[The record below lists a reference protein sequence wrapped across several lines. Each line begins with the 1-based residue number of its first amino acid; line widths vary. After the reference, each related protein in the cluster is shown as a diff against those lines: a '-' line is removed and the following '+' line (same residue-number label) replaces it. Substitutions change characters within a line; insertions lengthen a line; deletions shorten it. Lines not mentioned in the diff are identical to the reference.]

1 MFALDE
7 QSKMVGQ
14 MVRQW
19 CTTRLAPAVPAMEA
33 GTTMPFPLMKEL
45 AKTFGLAAMA
55 DGAVERRVAKLRAAE
70 AAGEAPP
77 ESKGGGGGALGGDP
91 MMAAVFIK
99 ELSRVSP
106 GFAMGWGVSVG
117 LAGGAILGKGTAAQ
131 VERWGRPLVTSAQ
144 IGSWCLTEPGAGS
157 DAFGS
162 MTTTA
167 TPTDAGYRLRGTKT
181 FITNGPGAD
190 VFVVYA
196 RIDRGEPRE
205 QQGLATFIL
214 DRGMAGL
221 TTGTPFKKMGMRDSP
236 TCEVF
241 LDDVEVGPERL
252 LGGAERGRAGRSDT
266 KDSLGTERSGIPAMA
281 WGILER
287 CYDQS
292 VAYVRERRQ
301 FGKLIGAFQA
311 VQLKIADLYLK
322 LKTVENCV
330 YRLAWMQKA
339 KVSDPAYVNATKAL
353 CSQLAVD
360 GALTAIQL
368 HGGYGYMEEYHLE
381 KLARDSKLLELGAGT
396 TDINLMSAARTL
408 IGQEALT
415 REG

>member
-1 MFALDE
+1 MFVLDE
-7 QSKMVGQ
+7 SSRMVEK

-19 CTTRLAPAVPAMEA
+19 CEAKLAPRIPALEA
-33 GTTMPFPLMKEL
+33 GAEMPWALMRDL
-45 AKTFGLAAMA
+45 STTFGVSALAEAA
-55 DGAVERRVAKLRAAE
+55 AKKRIAKLRN
-70 AAGEAPP
+70 GEVSDP
-77 ESKGGGGGALGGDP
+77 EKAFGGDP
-91 MMAAVFIK
+91 MMMAVFVK

-106 GFAMGWGVSVG
+106 GFAMGWGVSMG
-117 LAGGAILGKGTAAQ
+117 LAGGAILAKGTADQ
-131 VERWGRPLVTSAQ
+131 IERWGVPLVTVKQ

-162 MTTTA
+162 MMTTA
-167 TPTDAGYRLRGTKT
+167 TPVGDGYRLKGSKT

-196 RIDRGEPRE
+196 RIDRREPANE
-205 QQGLATFIL
+205 QGLATFVL
-214 DRGMAGL
+214 DRGMPGL
-221 TTGTPFKKMGMRDSP
+221 TVGPAFKKMGMRDSP
-236 TCEVF
+236 TSEVF
-241 LDDVEVGPERL
+241 FDDVAVEADRL
-252 LGGAERGRAGRSDT
+252 LGGKEKGRGGRSDT

-301 FGKLIGAFQA
+301 FGRPIGAFQA
-311 VQLKIADLYLK
+311 VQLHIADLYLK
-322 LKTVENCV
+322 LKTVENV
-330 YRLAWMQKA
+330 VFRTAWMQKA
-339 KVSDPAYVNATKAL
+339 GVRDPAFVNASKAQ
-353 CSQLAVD
+353 CSQLAVA

-396 TDINLMSAARTL
+396 TDINLLSAARTL
-408 IGQEALT
+408 IGPEALGG
-415 REG
+415 ES

>member
-7 QSKMVGQ
+7 ASRMVEKMV
-14 MVRQW
+14 RSW
-19 CTTRLAPAVPAMEA
+19 CEQKLAPHIPALEA
-33 GTTMPFPLMKEL
+33 GTEMPWTLMREL
-45 AKTFGLAAMA
+45 SQTFGVAGLAEAA
-55 DGAVERRVAKLRAAE
+55 ARKRIAKLRA
-70 AAGEAPP
+70 GEDSDP
-77 ESKGGGGGALGGDP
+77 EKAFGGDP
-91 MMAAVFIK
+91 MMMAVFVK

-106 GFAMGWGVSVG
+106 GFAMGWGVSMG
-117 LAGGAILGKGTAAQ
+117 LAGGAVVAKGTADQ
-131 VERWGRPLVTSAQ
+131 IERWGVPLVTMKA

-162 MTTTA
+162 MMTTA
-167 TPTDAGYRLRGTKT
+167 TPAGDGYRLKGSKT

-190 VFVVYA
+190 IFVVYA
-196 RIDRGEPRE
+196 RIDRGEPAHE
-205 QQGLATFIL
+205 QGLATFVL

-221 TTGTPFKKMGMRDSP
+221 SVGPAFKKMGMRDSP
-236 TCEVF
+236 TSELF
-241 LDDVEVGPERL
+241 FDDVEVGAERL
-252 LGGAERGRAGRSDT
+252 LGGREKGRGGRADT

-301 FGKLIGAFQA
+301 FGRPIGAFQA
-311 VQLKIADLYLK
+311 VQLHIADLYLK
-322 LKTVENCV
+322 LKTVENV
-330 YRLAWMQKA
+330 VFRLAWMQKTG
-339 KVSDPAYVNATKAL
+339 VRDPAFVNASKAQ
-353 CSQLAVD
+353 CSQLAVH

-396 TDINLMSAARTL
+396 TDINLLSAARTL
-408 IGQEALT
+408 IGAAALADS
-415 REG
+415 

>member
-1 MFALDE
+1 MFTLDE
-7 QSKMVGQ
+7 TNRMVEKMVRG
-14 MVRQW
+14 W
-19 CTTRLAPAVPAMEA
+19 CEQKLAPRLPALEA
-33 GTTMPFPLMKEL
+33 GAEMPWALMRDL
-45 AKTFGLAAMA
+45 ATTFGVAALAEAA
-55 DGAVERRVAKLRAAE
+55 ARKRIAKLRATDGAVEERE
-70 AAGEAPP
+70 
-77 ESKGGGGGALGGDP
+77 GGGTFGGDP
-91 MMAAVFIK
+91 MMMAVFVK

-117 LAGGAILGKGTAAQ
+117 LAGGAIVGKGTPEQ
-131 VERWGRPLVTSAQ
+131 IERWGVPLVTCKQ

-162 MTTTA
+162 MATTA
-167 TPTDAGYRLRGTKT
+167 TPCAEGYRLHGSKT
-181 FITNGPGAD
+181 FITNGPGAE
-190 VFVVYA
+190 VFIVYA

-205 QQGLATFIL
+205 QQGLGTFIL
-214 DRGMAGL
+214 DRGMPGL

-241 LDDVEVGPERL
+241 LDDVVAGPERL
-252 LGGAERGRAGRSDT
+252 LGGREKGAAGRSDT

-301 FGKLIGAFQA
+301 FGRPIGAFQA

-322 LKTVENCV
+322 LKTVENVV
-330 YRLAWMQKA
+330 YRLAWMQKSRTA
-339 KVSDPAYVNATKAL
+339 DPAFVNASKAL

-396 TDINLMSAARTL
+396 TDINLLSAARSL
-408 IGQEALT
+408 IGPESL
-415 REG
+415 E